1 MIDTAIDVGS
11 TVAEIV
17 DRYPAGRESLIP
29 ILQDVQETLGY
40 LSEETVERLAEATG
54 ISDNE
59 IYGVATFYTQ
69 FRFTPPAAHTIRVCQ
84 GTACHVRGSHQ
95 ILRDFEERLHIK
107 AGESTTDGQF
117 GLERVAC
124 VGCCALAQVA
134 VVDGKVNA
142 GMTPRRVPLILN
154 KLARVVE

>member
-1 MIDTAIDVGS
+1 MSTAAIEVGPAI
-11 TVAEIV
+11 AEIV
-17 DRYPAGRESLIP
+17 GRYPAGRDSLIP
-29 ILQDVQETLGY
+29 ILQDVQEALGY
-40 LSEETVERLAEATG
+40 LSEEAVEGLAEATG

-69 FRFTPPAAHTIRVCQ
+69 FRFTPPAAHTICVCQ

-95 ILRDFEERLHIK
+95 ILKDFEERLHIK
-107 AGESTTDGQF
+107 AGETTADGQF
-117 GLERVAC
+117 GIERVAC
-124 VGCCALAQVA
+124 VGCCALAPVA

-154 KLARVVE
+154 KLAKAAE